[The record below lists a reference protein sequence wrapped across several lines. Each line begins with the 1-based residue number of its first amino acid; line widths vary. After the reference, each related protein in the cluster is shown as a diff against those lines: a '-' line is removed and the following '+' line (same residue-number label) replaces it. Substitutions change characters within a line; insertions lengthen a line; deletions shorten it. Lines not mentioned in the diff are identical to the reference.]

1 MIAGYPWFTDWGR
14 DTMISLEGLT
24 LVTGRHSEAHD
35 ILRTFA
41 LHVRHG
47 LIPNLFPEGQREG
60 LYHTA
65 DATLWFFHA
74 LHRYD
79 TVTGDHAL
87 VEELLPVL
95 QDIVRCHRQGTAFNI
110 HVDADGLLAQGAPGV
125 QLTWMDALVDGWVVT
140 PRRGKAV
147 EINALW
153 HNALVL
159 LAGWLDRAG
168 LAAERD
174 DLRAEAAPLP
184 PRVQRAVLEPGD
196 AAPERRRRRRAAAT
210 TTPAGRTRSWPSPCR
225 TRRSIGEYWPAVL
238 ESVTRELAT
247 PVGLRTLSPAHPD
260 YKRVYF
266 GDLRA
271 RDAAYHQGT
280 VWPWLMGPFVDAW
293 LAVHPEDAAGAR
305 KWIDPLLAH
314 VREQRLRRIDQRDLR
329 RRAAVHAARL
339 LRAGVERRR
348 ARPPRRQARRL
359 RDAGPAHGRKP
370 GQRGGLMRRLLPVL
384 REALDHWLAHSTP
397 QTAAGLAYY
406 TVFSLAPLL
415 LIAIGIAGIVL
426 GQDQAREQ
434 IVRQAT
440 SLVGAAGRAAVE
452 GMLGDASEAPKAG
465 LVGTAVGFLTLLIG
479 AVGVLAQLKFA
490 LNTVWHVEA
499 PPFSWGGLVTQ
510 YLSNMALVVA
520 TGFLL
525 LVSLVATAAIGV
537 ATARLRSWLAGPD
550 VLWVALDAGAGFVM
564 TAALFGLIF
573 KTLPDAPVHWRDV
586 RVGAF
591 VTAAL
596 FTAGRLALGWYL
608 GREGGDSAYA
618 AAASLL
624 ALLAWVYYSS
634 QLVLFGA
641 EFTVLP

>member
-1 MIAGYPWFTDWGR
+1 
-14 DTMISLEGLT
+14 
-24 LVTGRHSEAHD
+24 
-35 ILRTFA
+35 
-41 LHVRHG
+41 
-47 LIPNLFPEGQREG
+47 
-60 LYHTA
+60 
-65 DATLWFFHA
+65 
-74 LHRYD
+74 
-79 TVTGDHAL
+79 
-87 VEELLPVL
+87 
-95 QDIVRCHRQGTAFNI
+95 
-110 HVDADGLLAQGAPGV
+110 
-125 QLTWMDALVDGWVVT
+125 
-140 PRRGKAV
+140 
-147 EINALW
+147 
-153 HNALVL
+153 
-159 LAGWLDRAG
+159 
-168 LAAERD
+168 
-174 DLRAEAAPLP
+174 
-184 PRVQRAVLEPGD
+184 
-196 AAPERRRRRRAAAT
+196 
-210 TTPAGRTRSWPSPCR
+210 
-225 TRRSIGEYWPAVL
+225 
-238 ESVTRELAT
+238 
-247 PVGLRTLSPAHPD
+247 
-260 YKRVYF
+260 
-266 GDLRA
+266 
-271 RDAAYHQGT
+271 
-280 VWPWLMGPFVDAW
+280 
-293 LAVHPEDAAGAR
+293 
-305 KWIDPLLAH
+305 
-314 VREQRLRRIDQRDLR
+314 
-329 RRAAVHAARL
+329 
-339 LRAGVERRR
+339 
-348 ARPPRRQARRL
+348 
-359 RDAGPAHGRKP
+359 
-370 GQRGGLMRRLLPVL
+370 MRRLLPVL

-440 SLVGAAGRAAVE
+440 SLVGSAGRAAVE

-465 LVGTAVGFLTLLIG
+465 LIGTAVGFLTLLIG

-641 EFTVLP
+641 EFTYAYAHRYGSRAGQVNSQRPARPAGAPSVG